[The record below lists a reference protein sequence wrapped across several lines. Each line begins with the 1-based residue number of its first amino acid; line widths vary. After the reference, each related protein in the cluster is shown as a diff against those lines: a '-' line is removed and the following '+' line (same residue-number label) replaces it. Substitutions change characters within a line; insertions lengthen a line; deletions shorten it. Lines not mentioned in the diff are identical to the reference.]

1 MAAQKQ
7 YATMKQIFLLAI
19 LLLCPPGWSDDQLAI
34 PSDQTTLQEMREVL
48 RDKSDFVDRKAKR
61 LGNKV
66 LQVDCFLSI
75 AGDFETFKKVSSH
88 LPGWRD
94 WALIDIN
101 LPLPGQSEYILQ
113 LHDLLENTPSVMT
126 SVFSFNIPFFKN
138 HRSRSFNTTT
148 TLNDKAL
155 LIVGETLPAEK
166 SAVKR
171 AKAFMK
177 AFPGENKTSHI
188 WVNVKAMVEFNS
200 WFFYE
205 ALPEKVLLR
214 EVGDRL
220 TYLAQ
225 NYQREESRR
234 RTNTMLTTT
243 PAPKLEVP
251 NENQ

>member
-1 MAAQKQ
+1 
-7 YATMKQIFLLAI
+7 MKRLPLLFLL
-19 LLLCPPGWSDDQLAI
+19 LLSPVCFGDDQLAV
-34 PSDQTTLQEMREVL
+34 PSDEVTLKEMREVL
-48 RDKSDFVDRKAKR
+48 HGKTDFVDRKAKR

-66 LQVDCFLSI
+66 LQVDCYLSI
-75 AGDFETFKKVSSH
+75 AGYFDTFKKVTSN
-88 LPGWRD
+88 LTGWRD

-101 LPLPGQSEYILQ
+101 LPQPGQSDYILQ
-113 LHDLLENTPSVMT
+113 LHDLLENTPKIMT

-148 TLNDKAL
+148 TLGDKSL
-155 LIVGETLPAEK
+155 LVVGETMPAEK

-177 AFPGENKTSHI
+177 AFAGDGQSPTI

-225 NYQREESRR
+225 NYQREESKRR
-234 RTNTMLTTT
+234 SGASVATSA
-243 PAPKLEVP
+243 APPKAEVP
-251 NENQ
+251 HENQ